1 MLPPS
6 EGHVL
11 DYIWNLHLS
20 SVTSPPLSGSSE
32 VPEMSTALISP
43 SSWEERNE

>member
-6 EGHVL
+6 EGHAL

-32 VPEMSTALISP
+32 VPEMSADLTVPFLLGR
-43 SSWEERNE
+43 EK